1 MVINRVILL
10 IALLALVNA
19 GLFDNLFG
27 GSVDDEQK
35 KRLERNQKAQ
45 LGQKGQ
51 RKRPLK
57 PKVEAYSSEKVEN
70 EQKEAKDVIKDQ
82 EIVDNI
88 TLEDDL
94 AKTNLQRHEAWEQH
108 MREFVPDDML
118 NFMVPGGAALVF
130 HETINH

>member
-10 IALLALVNA
+10 IALLALANA

-70 EQKEAKDVIKDQ
+70 EQKEANNKKYYCLP
-82 EIVDNI
+82 N
-88 TLEDDL
+88 
-94 AKTNLQRHEAWEQH
+94 
-108 MREFVPDDML
+108 
-118 NFMVPGGAALVF
+118 
-130 HETINH
+130 